1 MIPVSIKH
9 NIKDQ
14 AGLTITGVR
23 EVLGGSINRTAKLTT
38 DRGEYF
44 LKWNKNAPD
53 DFFEREAEGL
63 KALRNAVHSLI
74 IPTVEMVGQTDDSET
89 GFLLME
95 YIEESRSGD
104 SFQFGSELARLHQNT
119 ANQFGFH
126 SDNYIGSLPQS
137 NRMHSNWIEFFISE
151 RIEPQ
156 LAMATESGK
165 LSSSIRRNWNRLSSR
180 LNELFPACK
189 PSLLHGD
196 LWSGNYLF
204 NKSGKAVIIDPA
216 VYYGHPEMDLAFS
229 TLFGGFTYDFY
240 EGYESISPLENGF
253 DNRVPIFNLYPL
265 LVHVNLFG
273 GSYVDQVKTILQK
286 YS

>member
-23 EVLGGSINRTAKLTT
+23 EVHGGSINRAAKLTT

-63 KALRNAVHSLI
+63 KTLRNAVHSLI

-165 LSSSIRRNWNRLSSR
+165 LPSSIRKNWNRLSYR

-196 LWSGNYLF
+196 LWGGNYLF

>member
-23 EVLGGSINRTAKLTT
+23 EVHGGSINRTAKLTT

-63 KALRNAVHSLI
+63 KTLRNAVHSLI

-156 LAMATESGK
+156 LSMAIEAGRLGQHLVK
-165 LSSSIRRNWNRLSSR
+165 NWNRLAAQLDSLLPVCS
-180 LNELFPACK
+180 
-189 PSLLHGD
+189 PSLIHGD
-196 LWSGNYLF
+196 LWGGNYLF
-204 NKSGKAVIIDPA
+204 NPDGNAVLIDPA

-229 TLFGGFTYDFY
+229 TMFGGFTYDFY
-240 EGYESISPLENGF
+240 QGYESVSPLEPGF
-253 DNRVPIFNLYPL
+253 DKRVSIYNLYPL

-273 GSYVDQVKTILQK
+273 GHYIDQVTSILQK
-286 YS
+286 YR